1 MQPNSLNNILRILG
15 PGLLFAGAAIG
26 VSHLVQST
34 RAGANYGF
42 ELLWAVL
49 VINILKYPFFEYGP
63 RYVAAT
69 GETLLDGYKR
79 IGNWVLGI
87 FLLMTFGTMFAIQ
100 AAVTIVTAGIA
111 SQLFPIEWL
120 NPVLWSAVI
129 LGICLIILIGGRY
142 KLLDSVMKVI
152 MAMLAV
158 TTLIAVIAALSYH
171 SPQQDVF
178 NTNIF
183 RWEREGIV
191 FLIALMGWMPAP
203 FDLSV
208 WSSVWSQE
216 KARVEGQEA
225 VLKESLFD
233 FRIGYWGAM
242 LLAICFLTLGALIML
257 PSGEELSG
265 KGPVFA
271 GQLINIYT
279 ESLGQWAYL
288 VISIATLTTMFSTT
302 LTCLDAFPRVL
313 SKTFTLIIPNLSLD
327 QHFRPMYWG
336 WILFVA
342 LGAIILL
349 AFLKGHMGTMVDI
362 ATVLSFL
369 LAPVFAI
376 FNFLVITDKHV
387 PYNFRPKGILYYM
400 SWVGIVFL
408 IVFSV
413 IFLIFQLK

>member
-1 MQPNSLNNILRILG
+1 MRKLLRILG

-87 FLLMTFGTMFAIQ
+87 FLVMTLGTMFAIQ

-111 SQLFPIEWL
+111 SQLFPVEWL
-120 NPVLWSAVI
+120 NPVVWSGII
-129 LGICLIILIGGRY
+129 LAICLIILIGGRY
-142 KLLDSVMKVI
+142 KFLDSIMKVI
-152 MAMLAV
+152 MALLAV
-158 TTLIAVIAALSYH
+158 TTFIAVIAALTYNF
-171 SPQQDVF
+171 PQEGILDQ
-178 NTNIF
+178 NNF
-183 RWEREGIV
+183 RWQGEGLL

-203 FDLSV
+203 LDLSV

-216 KARVEGQEA
+216 KARLEGKDA
-225 VLKESLFD
+225 VLNESLFD
-233 FRIGYWGAM
+233 FRVGYWGAM
-242 LLAICFLTLGALIML
+242 ILAVCFLTLGALIML
-257 PSGEELSG
+257 PAGEELSG

-271 GQLINIYT
+271 GQLITIYT
-279 ESLGQWAYL
+279 ESLGQWAYF
-288 VISIATLTTMFSTT
+288 VIAIATLTTMFSTT

-313 SKTFTLIIPNLSLD
+313 SKTFTLIIPNLSLN
-327 QHFRPMYWG
+327 QHFRPLYWG
-336 WILFVA
+336 WILVVA

-362 ATVLSFL
+362 ATVLSFI

-376 FNFLVITDKHV
+376 INFLVITDNHV
-387 PYNFRPKGILYYM
+387 PAHFRPKGILYFI
-400 SWVGIVFL
+400 SLVGILFL

-413 IFLIFQLK
+413 IFLIFQFQ

>member
-1 MQPNSLNNILRILG
+1 MRKLLRILG

-69 GETLLDGYKR
+69 GNTLLDGYKR

-87 FLLMTFGTMFAIQ
+87 FLLMTLGTMFAIQ

-120 NPVLWSAVI
+120 NPVVWSGII
-129 LGICLIILIGGRY
+129 LAICLIILIGGRY
-142 KLLDSVMKVI
+142 KFLDSIMKVI
-152 MAMLAV
+152 MALLAV
-158 TTLIAVIAALSYH
+158 TTFIAVLAALMYH
-171 SPQQDVF
+171 FPGEDILNQP
-178 NTNIF
+178 NF
-183 RWEREGIV
+183 RWQGEGLV

-203 FDLSV
+203 LDLSV

-216 KARVEGQEA
+216 KARIEGKEA
-225 VLKESLFD
+225 VLNESLFD
-233 FRIGYWGAM
+233 FRVGYWGAM
-242 LLAICFLTLGALIML
+242 ILAICFLTLGALIML
-257 PSGEELSG
+257 PAGEELSG

-279 ESLGQWAYL
+279 ESLGQWAYF
-288 VISIATLTTMFSTT
+288 VIAIATLTTMFSTT

-313 SKTFTLIIPNLSLD
+313 SKTFTLIIPDLSLT
-327 QHFRPMYWG
+327 QHFRPLYWG
-336 WILFVA
+336 WILVVA

-362 ATVLSFL
+362 ATVLSFIL
-369 LAPVFAI
+369 TPVFAI
-376 FNFLVITDKHV
+376 INFLVITDKHV
-387 PYNFRPKGILYYM
+387 PLHFRPKGILYYI
-400 SWVGIVFL
+400 SYAGILFL

-413 IFLIFQLK
+413 IFLIFQFQ